1 MSKRFWTRMTIVLS
15 VAGLLTLFGFY
26 QVYRLA
32 DRIYQLTPA
41 PNIQQLHARQQAAQ
55 SAEEQ
60 PPRLSLYEQA
70 KRLAEAEE
78 RAQKAKQAQTF
89 LLLGVDSRRGER
101 ARSDSIL
108 LAAVPN
114 GGGNVRLMSIPRD
127 TYTHVPG
134 HGYTKINH
142 AMSYG
147 GVSLMKSTVE
157 EFLNVPVDHVL
168 TVDFDGFRKVVDE
181 LGGLDLTVEKNMD
194 YDDPTDG
201 TSIHLRQGQTIQS
214 GKQALD
220 YARFR
225 HDAQADTGRMKRQ
238 QAVIRAIMQKGSQ
251 PRNWT
256 KMFRFADIVGE
267 HVKTDLPPGEWMS
280 LAMTYADFR
289 PEQLQTIEIA
299 GKNRIS
305 PRDNL
310 WYFFVDESDR
320 RRVSRQ
326 LQELRRGNE

>member
-1 MSKRFWTRMTIVLS
+1 MHT
-15 VAGLLTLFGFY
+15 
-26 QVYRLA
+26 
-32 DRIYQLTPA
+32 
-41 PNIQQLHARQQAAQ
+41 
-55 SAEEQ
+55 AEEQ
-60 PPRLSLYEQA
+60 LPRLSLYEQA
-70 KRLAEAEE
+70 KRRSAASE
-78 RAQKAKQAQTF
+78 RAKTAKQAQTY
-89 LLLGVDSRRGER
+89 LLLGVDSRRGEQ
-101 ARSDSIL
+101 ARSDTIL
-108 LAAVPN
+108 LAAVPQ
-114 GGGNVRLMSIPRD
+114 GGDNIRLMSIPRD

-147 GVSLMKSTVE
+147 GVSLMKRTVE
-157 EFLNVPVDHVL
+157 DFLNVPVDHVL
-168 TVDFDGFRKVVDE
+168 TIDFQGFRKVVDE
-181 LGGLDLTVEKNMD
+181 LGGLDLAVEKNMD

-256 KMFRFADIVGE
+256 KMFRFADIVGD
-267 HVKTDLPPGEWMS
+267 HVKTDLPPGEWMR

-305 PRDNL
+305 PRDDL

-320 RRVSRQ
+320 RKVSRQ

>member
-168 TVDFDGFRKVVDE
+168 TVDFDGFRKVVDTSFMIAFMFPP
-181 LGGLDLTVEKNMD
+181 GVNPADVEKYMNGMKRAQMD
-194 YDDPTDG
+194 LDFEPEKYKHHYLKEIPE
-201 TSIHLRQGQTIQS
+201 RY
-214 GKQALD
+214 QAQVDVRRFGPSERVVFLPYSETV
-220 YARFR
+220 YART
-225 HDAQADTGRMKRQ
+225 QA
-238 QAVIRAIMQKGSQ
+238 
-251 PRNWT
+251 W
-256 KMFRFADIVGE
+256 
-267 HVKTDLPPGEWMS
+267 
-280 LAMTYADFR
+280 
-289 PEQLQTIEIA
+289 
-299 GKNRIS
+299 
-305 PRDNL
+305 
-310 WYFFVDESDR
+310 
-320 RRVSRQ
+320 
-326 LQELRRGNE
+326 LQERGLFEVKPPVNYTGSVAA

>member
-15 VAGLLTLFGFY
+15 VTGLLLGFGFY

-32 DRIYQLTPA
+32 DRIYQPTPA
-41 PNIQQLHARQQAAQ
+41 PKIQELDIRHDPAQAA
-55 SAEEQ
+55 EDQ
-60 PPRLSLYEQA
+60 PPPLSLNEHA
-70 KRLAEAEE
+70 KRQAEAAE
-78 RAQKAKQAQTF
+78 RVKQAKQAQTF
-89 LLLGVDSRRGER
+89 LLLGVDSRRGEQ
-101 ARSDSIL
+101 ARSDTVL
-108 LAAVPN
+108 LATVPN
-114 GGGNVRLMSIPRD
+114 GGGQVRLMSIPRD

-147 GVSLMKSTVE
+147 GVSLMKRTIE
-157 EFLNVPVDHVL
+157 EFLDVPVDHVL
-168 TVDFDGFRKVVDE
+168 TVDFAGFRKVVDE
-181 LGGLDLTVEKNMD
+181 LGGLDLAVEKNMD

-214 GKQALD
+214 GQQALD
-220 YARFR
+220 YVRFR
-225 HDAQADTGRMKRQ
+225 HDALADTGRMKRQ

-256 KMFRFADIVGE
+256 KMFRFANIVGE
-267 HVKTDLPPGEWMS
+267 HVKTDLPPSEWMS
-280 LAMTYADFR
+280 LAMTYANFR

-305 PRDNL
+305 PRDDL

-320 RRVSRQ
+320 RKVSRQ